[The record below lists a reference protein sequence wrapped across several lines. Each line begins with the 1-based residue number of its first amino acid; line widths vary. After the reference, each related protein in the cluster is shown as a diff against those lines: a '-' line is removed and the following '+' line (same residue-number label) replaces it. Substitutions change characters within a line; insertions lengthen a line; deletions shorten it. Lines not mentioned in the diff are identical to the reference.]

1 MEMET
6 KGSLVTINI
15 DGKPLEK
22 LIDVVS
28 KGIGTLY
35 RPRKIRKEADAQ
47 AYAIKVL
54 ENAKAL
60 SASESKLIEAE
71 TGDRI
76 AQRLVAREVRRQ
88 ENIDTVVEMAANNLQ
103 NSTVSDEPVE
113 EDWAAR
119 FFNIV
124 QDVSKD
130 EMKVLWAKILA
141 KEIEKPSSY
150 SIRTLEILRN
160 ISYKEAELFK
170 KLAEYVLIHGG
181 GFVFNENDVLQ
192 KHGIYYIDECQ
203 LREAGLLQSAEM
215 VSRTFRSNQNGV
227 NIHKIIYGNWFVKIM
242 LPSQTQDVNMNIILL
257 TQAGSEIVEL
267 MEINPKMD
275 YLKEIATFI
284 KKKNPSAIVQYARI
298 IERNEK
304 QIRYE
309 TPLKDV

>member
-1 MEMET
+1 MET